1 MGYLEQTVSM
11 LASAGISTEL
21 IVQSNG
27 DTDVDVGVRLRP
39 FGRKLPKNKMI
50 IASGSTFEEA
60 LRNAVGKAE
69 SRRWEALDW
78 AARPW
83 ETPTPTLLAGAFGL
97 DDASGSWRS

>member
-11 LASAGISTEL
+11 LASAGIAVELLVSTA
-21 IVQSNG
+21 G
-27 DTDVDVGVRLRP
+27 DVEPEVGVRIRP

-50 IASGSTFEEA
+50 VASGATFEEA
-60 LRNAVGKAE
+60 LHNAVGKAE

-78 AARPW
+78 SARPW